1 MLLFDLAPPTL
12 QNSGIFFTIHPSSL
26 PLWRF
31 AAEIAAI
38 RRLYIGLRVR
48 YKYYKK
54 HSRNWFGL
62 EPPSRRSRSESAHK
76 CIPYI
81 GRDLAVPGPKTCFWV
96 KTENGQALACPSK
109 RAISDRVVSRSMQND
124 PYARCYREVSQRQR
138 WNSEDRYVTDPT
150 GGIDHARSAE
160 LTPVVRYRPSYEHRA
175 CRQQSAHSATELPFL
190 PAIEVTPVGPVTQPD
205 EDDTLSKSTVTT
217 ANMFRS
223 VRSSAPSSELA
234 IKAVIPNDVL
244 VTSLAKGFWVV
255 FMKYARRRN
264 HNKLTYILNISV
276 LRTWLLNTHTHAHAA
291 FAG

>member
-190 PAIEVTPVGPVTQPD
+190 PAIEVTPRGTGDAARRGWYAQQID
-205 EDDTLSKSTVTT
+205 RDNSKYVPIC
-217 ANMFRS
+217 ALLRS
-223 VRSSAPSSELA
+223 VVRISNTRSSADADNGLDAFVGQSRS
-234 IKAVIPNDVL
+234 
-244 VTSLAKGFWVV
+244 T
-255 FMKYARRRN
+255 
-264 HNKLTYILNISV
+264 NISGPFQV
-276 LRTWLLNTHTHAHAA
+276 K
-291 FAG
+291 